1 MKLKTAFLI
10 LVGATCLATAKVCL
24 EVELTKAS
32 YALSRREEAFS
43 KLLDHHRYLKYN
55 VLSLTSPRA
64 LEKAL
69 LARNLELKAP
79 VTVQPL
85 VFAPPSGAVTAA
97 VLNRPG
103 ESKVKGWI
111 AGLLGLNQEAVAR
124 PVR

>member
-1 MKLKTAFLI
+1 MRLRSALLFLI
-10 LVGATCLATAKVCL
+10 AGTALATAKVCL

-32 YALSRREEAFS
+32 YALSRGEEAFS
-43 KLLDHHRYLKYN
+43 RILDHHRHLKYN
-55 VLSLTSPRA
+55 VLSLKSPRA

-85 VFAPPSGAVTAA
+85 VLAPALTSARAA
-97 VLNRPG
+97 AANKPG
-103 ESKVKGWI
+103 EAKARGWI
-111 AGLLGLNQEAVAR
+111 AGILGLNQEAVAR